1 MLLVFGL
8 VNATKQLIGEIVG
21 TFLGKF
27 RMQTSFLVADRN
39 PFPVK
44 FRYFHHGLLGRL
56 LWKRAQEEGLP
67 GNQINSS
74 SVTKKGNDSARE
86 TENQ

>member
-27 RMQTSFLVADRN
+27 RMQTSFTRRR
-39 PFPVK
+39 P
-44 FRYFHHGLLGRL
+44 
-56 LWKRAQEEGLP
+56 ESIP
-67 GNQINSS
+67 GQI
-74 SVTKKGNDSARE
+74 
-86 TENQ
+86 